1 MTQQTHLMNQDTLA
15 RARRIKLLVLD
26 VDGVLTDCKLYFDNA
41 GNELK
46 AFNTLDGQGIKLLQ
60 QSGVRVGIIT
70 GRTSALVARR
80 AGDLGIELLIQGR
93 EDKWQAL
100 SEMTQELGILHTE
113 IAHMGDDWPDLSI
126 MTRVGL
132 ALSVPNGHR
141 AVSARAHWVSHNPGG
156 EGAVREA
163 CDLIM
168 QAQGTYDAA
177 LAPFLNPED

>member
-1 MTQQTHLMNQDTLA
+1 MSQDTLT

-60 QSGVRVGIIT
+60 QSGVNVGIIT
-70 GRTSALVARR
+70 GRSSALVARR
-80 AGDLGIELLIQGR
+80 ADNLGIELLLQGR

-100 SEMTQELGILHTE
+100 NEMTQALNIHLDE
-113 IAHMGDDWPDLSI
+113 IAHMGDDWPDLTI

-132 ALSVPNGHR
+132 ALSVPNGHS
-141 AVSARAHWVSHNPGG
+141 AVTERAHWVSHHRGG

-177 LAPFLNPED
+177 LAPFINPEGDTGA

>member
-1 MTQQTHLMNQDTLA
+1 MTEETLT
-15 RARRIKLLVLD
+15 RARRIKLLLLD

-60 QSGVRVGIIT
+60 KSGVKVGIIT
-70 GRTSALVARR
+70 GRSSALVARR
-80 AGDLGIELLIQGR
+80 ARDLGIELIIQGR

-100 SEMTQELGILHTE
+100 QEMIEGMDIALNE

-126 MTRVGL
+126 MARVGL
-132 ALSVPNGHR
+132 ALSVPNGHS
-141 AVSARAHWVSHNPGG
+141 AVTERAHWISHNRGG
-156 EGAVREA
+156 NGAVRDA

-168 QAQGTYDAA
+168 QAQGTYAA
-177 LAPFLNPED
+177 MLAPFIATED

>member
-1 MTQQTHLMNQDTLA
+1 MTEETLA
-15 RARRIKLLVLD
+15 RARRIKLLLLD

-60 QSGVRVGIIT
+60 KSGVQVGIIT

-80 AGDLGIELLIQGR
+80 ARDLGVKLLIQGR

-100 SEMTQELGILHTE
+100 GEMIETMDIELDE
-113 IAHMGDDWPDLSI
+113 IAHMGDDWPDLTI
-126 MTRVGL
+126 MSRVGL
-132 ALSVPNGHR
+132 ALSVPNGHS
-141 AVSARAHWVSHNPGG
+141 AVTERAHWISHNRGG
-156 EGAVREA
+156 DGAVRDA

-168 QAQGTYDAA
+168 QAQGTYATL
-177 LAPFLNPED
+177 LAPFIATED

>member
-1 MTQQTHLMNQDTLA
+1 MTEETLT
-15 RARRIKLLVLD
+15 RARRIKLLLLD

-46 AFNTLDGQGIKLLQ
+46 AFNTLDGQGLKLLQ
-60 QSGVRVGIIT
+60 KSGVKVGIIT

-80 AGDLGIELLIQGR
+80 ARDLGITLLIQGR

-100 SEMTQELGILHTE
+100 GEMIEGMNIELDE
-113 IAHMGDDWPDLSI
+113 IAHMGDDWPDLTI

-132 ALSVPNGHR
+132 ALSVPNGHS
-141 AVSARAHWVSHNPGG
+141 AVTERAHWISHNRGG
-156 EGAVREA
+156 DGAVRDA

-168 QAQGTYDAA
+168 QAQGSYTAM
-177 LAPFLNPED
+177 LAPFIATED

>member
-1 MTQQTHLMNQDTLA
+1 MTEETLT
-15 RARRIKLLVLD
+15 RARRIKLLLLD

-46 AFNTLDGQGIKLLQ
+46 AFNTLDGQGLKLLQ
-60 QSGVRVGIIT
+60 KSGVKVGIIT

-80 AGDLGIELLIQGR
+80 ARDLGITLLIQGR

-100 SEMTQELGILHTE
+100 GEMIEGMDIELDE
-113 IAHMGDDWPDLSI
+113 IAHMGDDWPDLTI

-132 ALSVPNGHR
+132 ALSVPNGHS
-141 AVSARAHWVSHNPGG
+141 AVTERAHWISHNRGG
-156 EGAVREA
+156 DGAVRDA

-168 QAQGTYDAA
+168 QAQGSYTAM
-177 LAPFLNPED
+177 LAPFIATED